1 MADTTQNTAAAAGN
15 PNGSPS
21 GAEGSPATAATSSN
35 ANTAVN
41 TLDAA
46 LDAEW
51 DDDEGNGEAGSNGST
66 TQDGS
71 GSEAGDS
78 GGQGA
83 DAGNRNAGESGT
95 PGENAN
101 EAAPDELPDEID
113 PDKPPKGLEGVPK
126 PVWKRITKQSE
137 RIRELQQQVAAA
149 SPIQIV
155 AGPQTPLAHVTDT
168 AALDREMTLAQSI
181 QDLLGGLTKED
192 FIDKGN
198 GKFIAE
204 IELEDNQVLR
214 FTEQQVQAK
223 LAHAK
228 SVLNPKTLMERQ
240 EYLRKREA
248 AKPAEDAEKALP
260 GVLTKGTPANTEYIA
275 MLQSVP
281 ELAHRL
287 PNFEVVIAAALRGMK
302 QLDEEKSGK
311 AKWVRMELDKDGKVI
326 LPKATNAGIAQ
337 PAKTTPVPNGS
348 RAPVQTTRSGSGKD
362 ARTVLANLGE
372 ADSATRLDAAM
383 DAELD

>member
-35 ANTAVN
+35 ANTTVN

-51 DDDEGNGEAGSNGST
+51 GDDEDGEAGSNGST

-83 DAGNRNAGESGT
+83 ETGNRNAGESGT
-95 PGENAN
+95 PGETAG
-101 EAAPDELPDEID
+101 EAAPDELPEEID
-113 PDKPPKGLEGVPK
+113 PETPPKGLEGVPK
-126 PVWKRITKQSE
+126 PVWKRIAKQSE
-137 RIRELQQQVAAA
+137 RIRELQQQVATA

-168 AALDREMTLAQSI
+168 AALEREMTLAQGI
-181 QDLLGGLTKED
+181 MDLLGGLKEAD

-198 GKFIAE
+198 GKLIAE

-214 FTEQQVQAK
+214 FSAQQVQAK
-223 LAHAK
+223 LAQAR

-326 LPKATNAGIAQ
+326 LPKAANAGVAQ
-337 PAKTTPVPNGS
+337 PAKTTHAPNGG
-348 RAPVQTTRSGSGKD
+348 RAPVQGNRSGAGKD
-362 ARTVLANLGE
+362 AKTALAALGE
-372 ADSATRLDAAM
+372 ADSEARLNAAM

>member
-1 MADTTQNTAAAAGN
+1 MADPTQNTAAAAGN

-35 ANTAVN
+35 ATDLN

-51 DDDEGNGEAGSNGST
+51 DDEGEAGSDGST

-95 PGENAN
+95 SGENAN
-101 EAAPDELPDEID
+101 EAAPEELPDELD
-113 PDKPPKGLEGVPK
+113 PEQPPKGLEGVPK
-126 PVWKRITKQSE
+126 PVWKRIKTQSE

-168 AALDREMTLAQSI
+168 AALEREMTLAQGI
-181 QDLLGGLTKED
+181 MDLLGGLKEDD

-198 GKFIAE
+198 GKLIAE

-214 FTEQQVQAK
+214 FSAQQVQAK
-223 LAHAK
+223 LAQAR
-228 SVLNPKTLMERQ
+228 SVLNPKTLMDRQ

-248 AKPAEDAEKALP
+248 AKPSEDAEKALP

-287 PNFEVVIAAALRGMK
+287 PNFEVVIAAALRGMR

-311 AKWVRMELDKDGKVI
+311 AKWVRMELDADGKVM
-326 LPKATNAGIAQ
+326 LPKATNAGVDQ
-337 PAKTTPVPNGS
+337 PAKTTPAPNGS
-348 RAPVQTTRSGSGKD
+348 RAPVQGNRSGAGKD
-362 ARTVLANLGE
+362 AKTALANLGD
-372 ADSATRLDAAM
+372 ADSEARLNAAM